1 MFRLFRPFRLI
12 ALRRATGAAPP
23 DPLDGGIVLLDSD
36 GNYLLDSD
44 GNILYAA
51 AEVFTAG
58 GAFFSTAD
66 GVIFGVP
73 A

>member
-1 MFRLFRPFRLI
+1 MLSVGIGIGLQH
-12 ALRRATGAAPP
+12 LGGSGGAGSG
-23 DPLDGGIVLLDSD
+23 PLAGGTLLLDSN
-36 GNYLLDSD
+36 GSYLMDST
-44 GNILYAA
+44 GAVLYAA
-51 AEVFTAG
+51 TDVFTAG

>member
-1 MFRLFRPFRLI
+1 MLS
-12 ALRRATGAAPP
+12 
-23 DPLDGGIVLLDSD
+23 GGIGIGLQHLGFTGGSGDPALNDGLVLLDSD